1 MRRNR
6 LTPSETSGLVVAL
19 ADVRDHVGEHLG
31 YTEWREM
38 EQDRVNRF
46 ADVTEDHN
54 FIHVDVERAKAS
66 PFGGTIAH
74 GYLTLSLVAPIL
86 GQLLKV
92 SGASVGVNYGLDR
105 VRFPAPLPVGREWRG
120 GVELIAVDDVPGGL
134 QAKLRVTIEVKGSEK
149 PAMVADCLIRLF
161 G

>member
-1 MRRNR
+1 M
-6 LTPSETSGLVVAL
+6 

-54 FIHVDVERAKAS
+54 FIHVDVERAQAS

-74 GYLTLSLVAPIL
+74 GYLTLSLVAAIL

-92 SGASVGVNYGLDR
+92 SDASVGVNYGLDR
-105 VRFPAPLPVGREWRG
+105 VRFPSPLPVGREWRG
-120 GVELIAVDDVPGGL
+120 GVELIAVDDVSGGL

>member
-1 MRRNR
+1 M
-6 LTPSETSGLVVAL
+6 
-19 ADVRDHVGEHLG
+19 ADVRAHVGEHLG
-31 YTEWREM
+31 YTAWREM

-54 FIHVDVERAKAS
+54 FIHVDVARAQAS

-74 GYLTLSLVAPIL
+74 GYLTLSLVAAIL

-92 SGASVGVNYGLDR
+92 SDASVGVNYGLDR
-105 VRFPAPLPVGREWRG
+105 VRFPAPLPVGHEWRG

-134 QAKLRVTIEVKGSEK
+134 QAKLRATIEVKGSEK

>member
-1 MRRNR
+1 MN
-6 LTPSETSGLVVAL
+6 PAETSGLIVTM

-31 YTEWREM
+31 YTEWRDM

-74 GYLTLSLVAPIL
+74 GYLTLSLVAAIL
-86 GQLLKV
+86 GQLLTV
-92 SGASVGVNYGLDR
+92 SDASVGVNYGLDR

-120 GVELIAVDDVPGGL
+120 GVELIAVDEVPGGL
-134 QAKLRVTIEVKGSEK
+134 QAKLRATIEVKGSEK